1 MFNLLVHELKS
12 RWKGVVGWGIGL
24 TLFGAMY
31 ISVWPEAGA
40 QMIGLADLSLYQ
52 ALGFYMGSFEEYLGS
67 VVILFLPILLGIYA
81 IVTGTKAIAGEEE
94 AGTLELLMA
103 RPLSRWQIV
112 VTKAV
117 AIGIAMIA
125 ILFLG
130 ALGDAA
136 VLAGLKVN
144 FETSLMPMSVFRA
157 LFTAWP
163 IVMAFAMISLFLG
176 AFMPSRRLA
185 TVIATLILIA
195 SYLGENI
202 AGMVESL
209 DGVKPFS
216 LFTYYD
222 SSAAVFT
229 QGAATSDVLVLL
241 GVAVV
246 FFALALVSF
255 QQRNVTV
262 GAWPWQRGRIPA
274 DG

>member
-1 MFNLLVHELKS
+1 MVSLLVHELKS

-31 ISVWPEAGA
+31 ISVWPQAEA
-40 QMIGLADLSLYQ
+40 QMVSLSDLSLYQ

-81 IVTGTKAIAGEEE
+81 VVTGTKALAGEEDS
-94 AGTLELLMA
+94 GTLELVMA
-103 RPLSRWQIV
+103 RPLARWQIV

-136 VLAGLKVN
+136 VLAGIKTTY
-144 FETSLMPMSVFRA
+144 ETSLMPGSIFRA
-157 LFTAWP
+157 MLTGWP
-163 IVMAFAMISLFLG
+163 IVMAFAMISFFLG
-176 AFMPSRRLA
+176 SFMPSRRLA
-185 TVIATLILIA
+185 SVVATLILIA
-195 SYLGENI
+195 SYFGENI

-209 DGVKPFS
+209 DVVKPFS
-216 LFTYYD
+216 LFTYFD

-229 QGAATSDVLVLL
+229 RGPETSDVLVLL
-241 GVAVV
+241 GVAAV
-246 FFALALVSF
+246 FFALTLVSF

-262 GAWPWQRGRIPA
+262 GAWVWQRGRVPA